1 MAISVEKVQVDP
13 QYSSKS
19 KYSGNLVDT
28 NAEVS
33 SYLDFDSYLK
43 LLTAQMSNQDF
54 NNPMSDSEF
63 IAQMASY
70 STLEAI
76 NNMTNQSAVQY
87 AAGLTG
93 KAVTV
98 SDGTNFEMGV
108 VDSVTITDGKPKLMI
123 NGTAYE
129 ASKLTDVVSDT
140 LYAIMESLK
149 GVEVDY
155 STAAAQGKGIV
166 TGGLVANGDQ
176 YLILDGDNVVPLSG
190 ITLPTGEN
198 ADTAIGDA
206 EKNGETSID
215 GIDGTGETTANEEA
229 QASGEANGTN
239 ETTPT
244 DSDDDAVDGV
254 SSPEIDALSARAPA
268 ADSLPLGV
276 HGEHYLN
283 SDVVEE
289 TKTYALDNLSAP
301 AFSDEGVI
309 SPMTA
314 TELQA
319 FLARLANSRE
329 NLRQTGAAAISLDDY
344 LIGSGQKQAETD
356 DTDELSTGT
365 ENTTTA
371 TQSAATSNANR
382 FVSQYANTVYTNT
395 NPGIIPS
402 DSPYYRKYAYEYPAE
417 AALADAYGTR
427 MFDIR
432 FITNTA
438 INSRIKTDDVIG
450 YSASGKAITEIGFS
464 GQGQLGEVNTYADG
478 TQRVEVIFKDGK
490 SGWYYTSG
498 RYTLNQ
504 ITDRQNWI
512 SDLTSAESDIRY
524 YASEYSSHE
533 ISAMDAFEQYVLQNF

>member
-19 KYSGNLVDT
+19 KYSGNLIDT
-28 NAEVS
+28 NAEVT

-76 NNMTNQSAVQY
+76 KNMTNQASVQY

-98 SDGTNFEMGV
+98 TDGKNYEMGI

-123 NGTAYE
+123 NGSAYD
-129 ASKLTDVVSDT
+129 ASKVTDVVSDT

-149 GVEVDY
+149 GVEVGY

-176 YLILDGDNVVPLSG
+176 YLVLDGDNVVPLSG

-198 ADTAIGDA
+198 ADKAIGDA
-206 EKNGETSID
+206 EKNGETSLE
-215 GIDGTGETTANEEA
+215 GVGETTANEEA
-229 QASGEANGTN
+229 QAADSTDGAE
-239 ETTPT
+239 ETQTET
-244 DSDDDAVDGV
+244 DDDAAQGV
-254 SSPEIDALSARAPA
+254 SSPEVDALSAKTPA

-276 HGEHYLN
+276 YGNYSLN
-283 SDVVEE
+283 TDVVEE
-289 TKTYALDNLSAP
+289 TKSYDVDDLSAP

-309 SPMTA
+309 TPMSTA
-314 TELQA
+314 ELQV
-319 FLARLANSRE
+319 FLAQLATNRATLRE
-329 NLRQTGAAAISLDDY
+329 SGNAAISLDDY
-344 LIGSGQKQAETD
+344 LIGSGQKTP
-356 DTDELSTGT
+356 DTDEITT
-365 ENTTTA
+365 DNNTTA
-371 TQSAATSNANR
+371 TQTASDANR
-382 FVSQYANTVYTNT
+382 FVSPYENTIYTNT
-395 NPGIIPS
+395 NPGVTYS

-438 INSRIKTDDVIG
+438 INGRIKTDKVIG
-450 YSASGKAITEIGFS
+450 YSATGKAITELGFS
-464 GQGQLGEVNTYADG
+464 GVGQLGEVTTYADG
-478 TQRVEVIFKDGK
+478 TQRVEIILDSGK
-490 SGWYYTSG
+490 CGWYTTSG
-498 RYTLNQ
+498 RYTINEIINQ
-504 ITDRQNWI
+504 ANFFD
-512 SDLTSAESDIRY
+512 DLTIQESDIRHFARQY
-524 YASEYSSHE
+524 KSHE
-533 ISAMDAFEQYVLQNF
+533 IAAMDAFEQYIMQNS

>member
-13 QYSSKS
+13 QYTSKS

-28 NAEVS
+28 NAEVT
-33 SYLDFDSYLK
+33 SYLDFNSYLK

-98 SDGTNFEMGV
+98 SDGTNYEMGI

-123 NGTAYE
+123 NGSAYE
-129 ASKLTDVVSDT
+129 ATKLTDVVSDV
-140 LYAIMESLK
+140 LYSIMESLK

-155 STAAAQGKGIV
+155 STATAQGKGIV

-176 YLILDGDNVVPLSG
+176 YLILDGDMVVPLTG
-190 ITLPTGEN
+190 ITLPSGEN

-206 EKNGETSID
+206 EKNGETSLA
-215 GIDGTGETTANEEA
+215 GTGETTANEEA
-229 QASGEANGTN
+229 QAANEAGGTN
-239 ETTPT
+239 ETAPT

-254 SSPEIDALSARAPA
+254 SSPEVDALSARAPV

-289 TKTYALDNLSAP
+289 TKTYGVDNLSAP

-319 FLARLANSRE
+319 FLARLATSRE
-329 NLRQTGAAAISLDDY
+329 SLRQTGTAAISLDDY
-344 LIGSGQKQAETD
+344 LVGSGQKEP
-356 DTDELSTGT
+356 DTDEIDEANT
-365 ENTTTA
+365 ENTTTS
-371 TQSAATSNANR
+371 TQSQTASDANR
-382 FVSQYANTVYTNT
+382 FVSQYANTIYTNK

-438 INSRIKTDDVIG
+438 INGRLKTNDVIG
-450 YSASGKAITEIGFS
+450 YSASGRAITEIGFS
-464 GQGQLGEVNTYADG
+464 GKGQLGEVNTYADG

-512 SDLTSAESDIRY
+512 PDLTSAESDIRY
-524 YASEYSSHE
+524 YASEYMPHE
-533 ISAMDAFEQYVLQNF
+533 IVAMDAFEAYVMQNF

>member
-28 NAEVS
+28 NAEVT
-33 SYLDFDSYLK
+33 SYLDFNSYLK

-98 SDGTNFEMGV
+98 TDGKNYEMGI

-123 NGTAYE
+123 NGSAYE
-129 ASKLTDVVSDT
+129 ASKLTDVVSDV
-140 LYAIMESLK
+140 LYSIMESLK
-149 GVEVDY
+149 GVEVEY

-190 ITLPTGEN
+190 ITLPGGEN
-198 ADTAIGDA
+198 AEEAVGEA
-206 EKNGETSID
+206 EKNGETALD
-215 GIDGTGETTANEEA
+215 GIGETTANEEA
-229 QASGEANGTN
+229 QANGN
-239 ETTPT
+239 ETVPAET
-244 DSDDDAVDGV
+244 DGDDAVDGI
-254 SSPEIDALSARAPA
+254 STPEVDALSAKAPV

-276 HGEHYLN
+276 FGEHYLN
-283 SDVVEE
+283 SDTVEE
-289 TKTYALDNLSAP
+289 TKTYSVDNLSAP

-319 FLARLANSRE
+319 FLNKLATSRE

-344 LIGSGQKQAETD
+344 LIGSGQKEP
-356 DTDELSTGT
+356 DTDEID
-365 ENTTTA
+365 EANTA
-371 TQSAATSNANR
+371 NTSNTSQTTKTASDANR
-382 FVSQYANTVYTNT
+382 FVSQYANTIYTNT

-417 AALADAYGTR
+417 TALADAYGTR

-438 INSRIKTDDVIG
+438 INGRIKTDDVIG

-464 GQGQLGEVNTYADG
+464 GKGQLGEINTYADG
-478 TQRVEVIFKDGK
+478 TQRVEIIFKDGK
-490 SGWYYTSG
+490 CGWYYTSG
-498 RYTLNQ
+498 RYTINQ

-512 SDLTSAESDIRY
+512 RDLTSAESDIRY
-524 YASEYSSHE
+524 YASEYMPHE
-533 ISAMDAFEQYVLQNF
+533 IAAMDAFEAYVLQNF

>member
-1 MAISVEKVQVDP
+1 MAVGIEKVQVDP
-13 QYSSKS
+13 QYTSKS

-28 NAEVS
+28 NAEAS
-33 SYLDFDSYLK
+33 SYLDFNSYLK

-98 SDGTNFEMGV
+98 SDGTNYEMGI

-123 NGTAYE
+123 NGSAYE
-129 ASKLTDVVSDT
+129 ASKLTDVVSDV
-140 LYAIMESLK
+140 LYSIMESLK
-149 GVEVDY
+149 GVEVEY

-166 TGGLVANGDQ
+166 TGGLVANGAQ

-190 ITLPTGEN
+190 ITLPSGEN
-198 ADTAIGDA
+198 ADTAIGEA
-206 EKNGETSID
+206 EKNGETSLD
-215 GIDGTGETTANEEA
+215 GIGETTGDEEA
-229 QASGEANGTN
+229 QAAGEASGTN
-239 ETTPT
+239 ET
-244 DSDDDAVDGV
+244 DADDAVDGV

-289 TKTYALDNLSAP
+289 TKTYSVDNLSAP

-329 NLRQTGAAAISLDDY
+329 NLRQTGTAAISLDDY
-344 LIGSGQKQAETD
+344 LVGSGQKEP
-356 DTDELSTGT
+356 DTDEVTA
-365 ENTTTA
+365 ENNANNTTA
-371 TQSAATSNANR
+371 TSQTAANANR
-382 FVSQYANTVYTNT
+382 FVSQYADTIYTNT

-417 AALADAYGTR
+417 TALADAYGTR

-438 INSRIKTDDVIG
+438 INSRIKTDKVIG

-478 TQRVEVIFKDGK
+478 TQRVEIIFKDGK

-504 ITDRQNWI
+504 ITDRYNWI

-524 YASEYSSHE
+524 YASEYMPHE
-533 ISAMDAFEQYVLQNF
+533 IAAMDAFEAYVMQNY

>member
-13 QYSSKS
+13 QYTSKS

-28 NAEVS
+28 NAEVT

-43 LLTAQMSNQDF
+43 LLTSQMSNQDF

-98 SDGTNFEMGV
+98 SDGTNYEMGI

-123 NGTAYE
+123 NGSAYE
-129 ASKLTDVVSDT
+129 ASKLTDVVSDV
-140 LYAIMESLK
+140 LYSIMESLK

-166 TGGLVANGDQ
+166 TGGLVANGAQ
-176 YLILDGDNVVPLSG
+176 YLILDGDMVVPLTG
-190 ITLPTGEN
+190 ITLPSGEN
-198 ADTAIGDA
+198 ADKAIGDA
-206 EKNGETSID
+206 EKNGETSLD
-215 GIDGTGETTANEEA
+215 GIEDSGETTGDEEA
-229 QASGEANGTN
+229 QAAGTAGETSGTN
-239 ETTPT
+239 ET
-244 DSDDDAVDGV
+244 DADDAVDGV
-254 SSPEIDALSARAPA
+254 SSPEVDALSARAPV

-289 TKTYALDNLSAP
+289 TKTYSVDNLSAP

-309 SPMTA
+309 SPMTE
-314 TELQA
+314 TELRA
-319 FLARLANSRE
+319 FLARLATSRE
-329 NLRQTGAAAISLDDY
+329 SLRESGTAAISLDDY
-344 LIGSGQKQAETD
+344 LIGSGQKEP
-356 DTDELSTGT
+356 DTDEVTA

-371 TQSAATSNANR
+371 TQSQTASNANR

-438 INSRIKTDDVIG
+438 INNRIKTDDVIG
-450 YSASGKAITEIGFS
+450 YSASGRAITEIGFS
-464 GQGQLGEVNTYADG
+464 GKGQLGEVNTYADG

-498 RYTLNQ
+498 RYTLSE
-504 ITDRQNWI
+504 ITDRGNWI
-512 SDLTSAESDIRY
+512 RDLTSAESDIRY
-524 YASEYSSHE
+524 YASEYSTHE
-533 ISAMDAFEQYVLQNF
+533 IAAMDAFEAYVTQNF